1 VFRALLWLS
10 YRLDQPLGDSADH
23 SPGAADATPSVSSPR
38 PLLQRVAAGGV
49 VLPAALGR
57 CMTYLLRRVTDAAGR
72 LANAHLASLG
82 IDTRHYTVLLVV
94 AAGAGS
100 SQRTIADA
108 LGFDHATVVALVD
121 ALEQHG
127 LVRRVRSREDR
138 RANAVEVTP
147 KGRRL
152 LKRAD
157 ALMEKCSKPSWA
169 TCSRTSARS

>member
-1 VFRALLWLS
+1 
-10 YRLDQPLGDSADH
+10 
-23 SPGAADATPSVSSPR
+23 
-38 PLLQRVAAGGV
+38 
-49 VLPAALGR
+49 
-57 CMTYLLRRVTDAAGR
+57 MTYLLRRVTDAAGR

-157 ALMEKCSKPSWA
+157 ALMEKCEQTFVGDLQPNERA
-169 TCSRTSARS
+169 QLTSLLERLLAFNQRD